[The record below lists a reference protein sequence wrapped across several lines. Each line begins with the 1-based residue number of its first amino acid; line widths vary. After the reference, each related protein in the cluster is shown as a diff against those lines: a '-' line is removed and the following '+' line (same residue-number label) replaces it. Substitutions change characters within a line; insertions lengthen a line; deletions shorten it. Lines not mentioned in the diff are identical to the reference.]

1 MSPSV
6 HWRDLLIGV
15 AGVWLIASPSVL
27 GYDLD
32 STAAL
37 NAYGVGFGLILFCII
52 SAWRLEE
59 LGNEI
64 VNIVFGC
71 WLVLSPYA
79 LGFSD
84 QGTVALNAILVGLIV
99 AALAIWDLCSIPTPG

>member
-1 MSPSV
+1 MRLNV

-15 AGVWLIASPSVL
+15 AGLWLIASPSIIDYQL
-27 GYDLD
+27 NN
-32 STAAL
+32 TAIS
-37 NAYGVGFGLILFCII
+37 NAYGVGCGLIVFCIL
-52 SAWRLEE
+52 SAWRLQD

-79 LGFSD
+79 LGFSR
-84 QGTVALNAILVGLIV
+84 QQAVTLNAIIAGLIV
-99 AALAIWDLCSIPTPG
+99 VALAIWDLYSIPKSS